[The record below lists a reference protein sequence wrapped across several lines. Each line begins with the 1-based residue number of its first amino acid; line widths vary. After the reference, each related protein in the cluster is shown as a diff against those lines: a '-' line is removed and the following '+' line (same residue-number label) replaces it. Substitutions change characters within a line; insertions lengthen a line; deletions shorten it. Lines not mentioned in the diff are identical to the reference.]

1 MQLMLQIVITDE
13 SGISRTEELMTLQK
27 SGDARSDIGLSVS
40 ESKQLLN
47 TAQQSVVQ
55 LQADEYTHQH
65 IQCPHCL
72 ASRRIKGRQ
81 KIQYRTLFGVIPVS
95 GLRVYRCRCEESATK
110 TVSLLSDWA
119 GDHTYPSLKY
129 IETRWA
135 SMISYEMTTRLLKD
149 VLPVG
154 NSLNASTVINH
165 LCRVAQRLDA
175 ESEAHP
181 GFLSGCPRDWGNQPR
196 PGKPLVVGIDGGYV
210 RDRNNKKRNFEII
223 AGKSFSVGTPAD
235 SRRFGFVQKDDCHPE
250 RRLMAHLSAQGM
262 QANQQIFFLSDG
274 ADNLRELQF
283 GMYPESIH
291 ALDWFH
297 ITMRLTVLMQYA
309 KGLQASD
316 PETGSKVSALLESS
330 KRYLWHGNVVAALE
344 HIDDCVMYCD
354 DPELSY
360 ACLKSLQKHLD
371 ESKRLI

>member
-1 MQLMLQIVITDE
+1 MRLTFQRVITDE
-13 SGISRTEELMTLQK
+13 SGMSRTEELMTLQK

-47 TAQQSVVQ
+47 TVQQSVVQ
-55 LQADEYTHQH
+55 LQADKYTHQH

-81 KIQYRTLFGVIPVS
+81 KIQYRTLFGAIPVS

-119 GDHTYPSLKY
+119 GDHTHPSLKY
-129 IETRWA
+129 IE
-135 SMISYEMTTRLLKD
+135 TRLLKD

-154 NSLNASTVINH
+154 DSLNASTVRNH

-210 RDRNNKKRNFEII
+210 RDRDDKKRNFEII
-223 AGKSFSVGTPAD
+223 AGKSFSVGSSQTRAVSVL
-235 SRRFGFVQKDDCHPE
+235 SRRMTVIRNAGSWRTSLPWGCRPTSRYSFYPTE
-250 RRLMAHLSAQGM
+250 R
-262 QANQQIFFLSDG
+262 
-274 ADNLRELQF
+274 
-283 GMYPESIH
+283 
-291 ALDWFH
+291 
-297 ITMRLTVLMQYA
+297 IT
-309 KGLQASD
+309 
-316 PETGSKVSALLESS
+316 
-330 KRYLWHGNVVAALE
+330 
-344 HIDDCVMYCD
+344 
-354 DPELSY
+354 
-360 ACLKSLQKHLD
+360 
-371 ESKRLI
+371 